1 MSAIND
7 KLSEIFADPNSVQ
20 KHVMELVD
28 MNMAVGQ
35 KKDEIENDLC
45 AFCEGE
51 DLLYGIAYLAYK
63 WKLEQEISNRI
74 ASNRIAY
81 RKLDR
86 KGVAAQL
93 EQLDNY
99 EGWRNFKQ
107 MMRTVV
113 ANCQMEERRRKAGL
127 QVVHQRLHTVVAG
140 RSGTGRSTCISF
152 MQQLY
157 VQLGLLEERKME
169 IVPVSDLARHDGYGN
184 VMELVDGMQNGM
196 LVIRN
201 AQDLY
206 KTDIKGFD
214 EISNVIRALTD
225 ALENENKYP
234 QWMLVLEGEPEGM
247 DALLSANP
255 SLKKHFSNTIHLEDF
270 TVEELCRLF
279 KARCEEY
286 VYSLSAKAQK
296 KLEIYFAYQFQR
308 RGPNYDNIH
317 MVNRLFKTEVTPALY
332 QRLQT
337 VQKPTKKQL
346 RTIEADDIPDVYDH
360 SEAELRE
367 LEELVGL
374 EKIKSRVND
383 YLNVVRLSK
392 RRIELGLST
401 TMPRLHMV
409 FLGNSG
415 TGKTTVAQ
423 IIGKVFAS
431 WGILSN
437 GSVICTEKSKMVG
450 EYIGETERKMNQ
462 LLAQARGN
470 VLFIDEAYQLVEGG
484 EKDFGRIV
492 MDSLL
497 TELGKDNLDMV
508 VIMAGYTAPMK
519 KLIESNEGIES
530 RFPNV
535 FNFEDYSV
543 DDLVKIAKV
552 MAQNQGFVLAE
563 GVEEKI
569 CSIIQE
575 EHDKPS
581 SRFGNARFV
590 SNLLQNEILSTMGKR
605 ISLIANPTKEDL
617 CIICPEDVV
626 IGKKRKDLVFDDLAI
641 NTALARL
648 DCLAG
653 LGNVKKA
660 IHDFV
665 QSARYLQSR
674 GEDYLGNGLL
684 SWRFIGKSGTG
695 KSTVAEIMAAIL
707 KGMRLIATSHIVEI
721 KGERILNVSDYDC
734 DLVLRDA
741 VKRSCNGLVFIDV
754 DASECG
760 EFPTNYYRRIE
771 YVLMR
776 LKELTIELGG
786 ECALIVAELID
797 SVPNGDLAEQLSD
810 AGIYN
815 YDHILVFK
823 DYTSDELFQVLDSC
837 LRKKSV
843 SFAPQAELHMR
854 NYIKKLSTTEHANAR
869 TMEIMSR
876 TIYHRVVLR
885 ESGLTVPPKKHQVEL
900 ADVDTFLWDS
910 KKGRIGF

>member
-1 MSAIND
+1 MSTFTNKI
-7 KLSEIFADPNSVQ
+7 SELFDDPNPMQEEV
-20 KHVMELVD
+20 KDYVD
-28 MNMAVGQ
+28 LSLFS
-35 KKDEIENDLC
+35 KKTKEEILNTFSEV
-45 AFCEGE
+45 CEGE
-51 DLLYGIAYLAYK
+51 EYWYGVAYLEYK
-63 WKLEQEISNRI
+63 WMRECGNMADETC
-74 ASNRIAY
+74 
-81 RKLDR
+81 RKLD
-86 KGVAAQL
+86 KKAIPIL
-93 EQLDNY
+93 LKLLDNY
-99 EGWRNFKQ
+99 EGWHNFKI
-107 MMRTVV
+107 MMRTMV

-127 QVVHQRLHTVVAG
+127 QVVHHKLHTVVAG
-140 RSGTGRSTCISF
+140 RSGTGKSTCISF
-152 MQQLY
+152 MLQLY
-157 VQLGLLEERKME
+157 VQLGLLEEGKKE
-169 IVPVSDLARHDGYGN
+169 IVSVADLVRSDGYGT
-184 VMELVDGMQNGM
+184 VMEHVSKAQNGM

-206 KTDIKGFD
+206 KTDIKVFD
-214 EISNVIRALTD
+214 EIPHVIRALTD
-225 ALENENKYP
+225 ALENKKAYP
-234 QWMLVLEGEPEGM
+234 QWMLVLEGDPDGLEM
-247 DALLSANP
+247 LLSANP
-255 SLKKHFSNTIHLEDF
+255 GLKKHFSYTIHLEDF
-270 TVEELCRLF
+270 TVDELCRLF
-279 KARCEEY
+279 EEQINAFNFTLTKQAR
-286 VYSLSAKAQK
+286 KQ
-296 KLEIYFAYQFQR
+296 LEIYFSYQYQH

-317 MVNRLFKTEVTPALY
+317 MLRRVLEQEVIPAAN

-337 VQKPTKKQL
+337 VKRPSTKQL
-346 RTIEADDIPDVYDH
+346 LTIEAEDIPAVYDH
-360 SEAELRE
+360 SEEELR
-367 LEELVGL
+367 LLNDLVGL
-374 EKIKSRVND
+374 ETIKGKVND

-392 RRIELGLST
+392 MRMEMGLST

-409 FLGNSG
+409 FLGNPG
-415 TGKTTVAQ
+415 TGKTTVAK

-437 GSVICTEKSKMVG
+437 GCVICTEKSKMVG

-484 EKDFGRIV
+484 EMDFGRIV

-497 TELGKDNLDMV
+497 TELGKDELDMV

-552 MAQNQGFVLAE
+552 MAQKQGLVFAK
-563 GVEEKI
+563 GVEGKI

-575 EHDKPS
+575 EHNKPS

-605 ISLIANPTKEDL
+605 IALMANPTKKDL
-617 CIICPEDVV
+617 CLIQPEDVV
-626 IGKKRKDLVFDDLAI
+626 IGKKRKDVVFDDLAV
-641 NTALARL
+641 NAALARL

-653 LGNVKKA
+653 LDNVKKA

-695 KSTVAEIMAAIL
+695 KSTVAEIMAVIL

-754 DASECG
+754 DASGCG
-760 EFPTNYYRRIE
+760 ESPTNYYRRIE

-776 LKELTIELGG
+776 LKELTIEMGG

-797 SVPNGDLAEQLSD
+797 SVPNGDLAERLSD

-823 DYTSDELFQVLDSC
+823 DYTPDELFQVLDSC

-843 SFAPQAELHMR
+843 SFTPQAESHMR
-854 NYIKKLSTTEHANAR
+854 KYIKKLSTSEHANAR

-876 TIYHRVVLR
+876 TIYQRVVLR
-885 ESGLTVPPKKHQVEL
+885 ESELANSPKMHQVEL
-900 ADVDTFLWDS
+900 EDVDTFLWDS
-910 KKGRIGF
+910 RKGRIGY